1 MAAKILC
8 IFVRMRTIH
17 VITALLLL
25 FFSACALLRP
35 YDELASDAEAALEAG
50 DKVQA
55 LTHYDALIAAYEED
69 DERAPG
75 EVYQQAGLLAF
86 ALDDTSKSI
95 DYLEQARH
103 TRAANA
109 ETYEKLAKAYREI
122 DNLSRE
128 ITMLEHYVDNYAGA
142 DAYQAMQ
149 YRLFETL
156 EESRNYEQAYALWEE
171 LDGEPREDEKMMTV
185 YLRVLQAL
193 EKGKEATGTAEDLLK
208 LNDDNMEA
216 LDWLAKKHFRQAESL
231 YNREMQAYEENR
243 THRQYAQLL
252 DALEIVN
259 TDLRIALD
267 YFKRL
272 YEQEPSSEYASY
284 LANIYARFQDEE
296 KARYY
301 QKRAQ

>member
-1 MAAKILC
+1 
-8 IFVRMRTIH
+8 MRIIH
-17 VITALLLL
+17 IITALSLL
-25 FFSACALLRP
+25 FFSACALLKP
-35 YDELASDAEAALEAG
+35 YDELASDAKTALEAG

-69 DERAPG
+69 GERAPG
-75 EVYQQAGLLAF
+75 KVYQQAGLLAY
-86 ALDDTSKSI
+86 ALDDKIKSI

-109 ETYEKLAKAYREI
+109 ETYETLAKAYREI

-128 ITMLEHYVDNYAGA
+128 ITMLEHYVDNYPGTE
-142 DAYQAMQ
+142 AYQAMQ

-156 EESRNYEQAYALWEE
+156 WESRNYEQALALWKQLE
-171 LDGEPREDEKMMTV
+171 GEPPEDEGMMTV
-185 YLRVLQAL
+185 YLQVLQSL
-193 EKGKEATGTAEDLLK
+193 NMDQKATETAEELLK
-208 LNDDNMEA
+208 INKDNKEA
-216 LDWLAKKHFRQAESL
+216 LDWLAKKHFRQAEAL
-231 YNREMQAYEENR
+231 YNREMQAYEDNR

-272 YEQEPSSEYASY
+272 YGQKPSSEYASY

>member
-1 MAAKILC
+1 
-8 IFVRMRTIH
+8 MRTIH
-17 VITALLLL
+17 IIAALSLL

-35 YDELASDAEAALEAG
+35 HDELATKAELALETG

-55 LTHYDALIAAYEED
+55 LTHYDALIASYHED
-69 DERAPG
+69 NELAPG
-75 EVYQQAGLLAF
+75 DVYQQAGLLAF
-86 ALDDTSKSI
+86 ELDEVSKSI

-103 TRAANA
+103 TSAANA
-109 ETYEKLAKAYREI
+109 DTYETLARAYRII

-128 ITMLEHYVDNYAGA
+128 IRMLEYYVNNYPGA
-142 DAYQAMQ
+142 EAYKSMQ

-156 EESRNYEQAYALWEE
+156 EESMNHEQAYDLWQE
-171 LDGEPREDEKMMTV
+171 LEGKPQEDENMMTL
-185 YLRVLQAL
+185 YMKVLQSL
-193 EKGKEATGTAEDLLK
+193 DKEQEATETAEVLLEM
-208 LNDDNMEA
+208 NENNMEA
-216 LDWLAKKHFRQAESL
+216 LDWLAKKHFRQAEAL

-267 YFKRL
+267 YFERL
-272 YEQEPSSEYASY
+272 YEQNPGSEYARY
-284 LANIYARFQDEE
+284 LANIYERFQDEE

-301 QKRAQ
+301 RNRAQ